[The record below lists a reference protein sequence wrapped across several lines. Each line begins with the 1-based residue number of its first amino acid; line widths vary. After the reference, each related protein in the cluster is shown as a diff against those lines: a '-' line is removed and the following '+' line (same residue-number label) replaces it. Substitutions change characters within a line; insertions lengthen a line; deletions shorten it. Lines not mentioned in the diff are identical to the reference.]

1 MDPVEINAGA
11 WYLRGVPADAR
22 YRWEVCEPITGEAVA
37 TVTLDPEA
45 AVMSSVGENAEAI
58 EVAEQA
64 VRRFAGQALG
74 ITIRD

>member
-1 MDPVEINAGA
+1 VDPVEINAGA
-11 WYLRGVPADAR
+11 WYLRGVASDAD
-22 YRWEVCEPITGEAVA
+22 YRWAVCEPITGDVVA
-37 TVTLDPEA
+37 TVTLDPA
-45 AVMSSVGENAEAI
+45 TPRVWSVGDNTEAI